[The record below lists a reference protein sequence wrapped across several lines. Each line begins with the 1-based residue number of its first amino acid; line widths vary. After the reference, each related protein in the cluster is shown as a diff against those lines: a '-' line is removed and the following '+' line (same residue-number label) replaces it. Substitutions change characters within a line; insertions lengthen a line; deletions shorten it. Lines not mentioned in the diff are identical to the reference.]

1 MLYDSQLEACL
12 KPQTLPITTHVT
24 KAISLFKILGIS
36 YFVCLFAYFCFAMF
50 FFQGRVSLYSW
61 MSWTLFCRPGRPL
74 TNRDLPASTP

>member
-50 FFQGRVSLYSW
+50 FSKIGFLYI
-61 MSWTLFCRPGRPL
+61 LGCPGPCFVDQAGL
-74 TNRDLPASTP
+74 